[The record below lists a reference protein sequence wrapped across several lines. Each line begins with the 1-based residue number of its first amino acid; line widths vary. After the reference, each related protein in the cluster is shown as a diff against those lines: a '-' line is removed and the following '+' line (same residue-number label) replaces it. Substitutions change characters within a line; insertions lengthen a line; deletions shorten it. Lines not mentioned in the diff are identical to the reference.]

1 MTTGLAKYD
10 AGHKVI
16 ETMVLN
22 SPSDEEHQHAME
34 KARRA
39 WAEKAQRIYT
49 ELTIGEIADAFNRQH
64 MAFPASDAE
73 FLSGANA
80 SYWLDTPQ
88 LKNQILTKLVNI
100 FNQPYSNVNTFA
112 EITLFLK
119 NNGLKESA
127 ERIEELHNLEDL
139 EDGEQPLLL
148 ESAQGFCD
156 FILEFRKLGEP
167 ILGVFP
173 QGTLSAG
180 WRLADNRHLLIEFL
194 ERNLISFAMIGPDNK
209 ERDKKFRLNGRASR
223 EKVLNI
229 LSDTGVTEWPE

>member
-1 MTTGLAKYD
+1 M
-10 AGHKVI
+10 
-16 ETMVLN
+16 
-22 SPSDEEHQHAME
+22 S
-34 KARRA
+34 
-39 WAEKAQRIYT
+39 
-49 ELTIGEIADAFNRQH
+49 
-64 MAFPASDAE
+64 
-73 FLSGANA
+73 NA
-80 SYWLDTPQ
+80 SWRLENAAVVLVANTHNPSIINPDF
-88 LKNQILTKLVNI
+88 LKNNGII
-100 FNQPYSNVNTFA
+100 PA
-112 EITLFLK
+112 FLK

-229 LSDTGVTEWPE
+229 LSETGVTEWPE